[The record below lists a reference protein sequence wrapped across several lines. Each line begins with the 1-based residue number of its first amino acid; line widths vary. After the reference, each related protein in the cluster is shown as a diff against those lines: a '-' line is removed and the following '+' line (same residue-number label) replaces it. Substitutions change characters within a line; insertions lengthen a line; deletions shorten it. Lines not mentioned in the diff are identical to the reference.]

1 MSVSDTTLVIM
12 AGGLG
17 TRFGGV
23 KQLAEVGP
31 AGESILDFTI
41 RDAHSVGVERI
52 VVIARSDIDDDLRR
66 HLRRHHRRGLNLEVV
81 HQDAFGPARARPWGT
96 GHAVAAAA
104 TLLDG
109 PALVLNADDYYGPTG
124 VKRVA
129 VAAAADRTRAVML
142 GFPLAGTLPASGL
155 VSRGVCRLGA
165 DGLLDGLL
173 ETHGIGWSGATVTAS
188 DPQGVLDPAVP
199 VSMNIWGLPRHAVE
213 RLVDQWEEFHGRHP
227 EDQMVEFLLPAA
239 LDQQRREGSLETLVL
254 HTDEEWIGITNRED
268 LEAVRA
274 AFVAR

>member
-1 MSVSDTTLVIM
+1 MSVSDTALVIM

-31 AGESILDFTI
+31 AGEAILDFTI
-41 RDAHSVGVERI
+41 RDAHSAGVERI

-66 HLRRHHRRGLNLEVV
+66 HLRRHHGSGLDLEVV

-124 VKRVA
+124 VERVA
-129 VAAAADRTRAVML
+129 VAVAADRTRAVML
-142 GFPLAGTLPASGL
+142 GFRLAATLPASGL
-155 VSRGVCRLGA
+155 VSRGVCRLGS

-188 DPQGVLDPAVP
+188 DPPGVLDPAVP
-199 VSMNIWGLPRHAVE
+199 VSMNIWGLPRHAVD
-213 RLVDQWEEFHGRHP
+213 RLVGQWEEFHGRHP
-227 EDQMVEFLLPAA
+227 EDQMAEFLLPEA
-239 LDQQRREGSLETLVL
+239 LDHQRREGSLEILVL
-254 HTDEEWIGITNRED
+254 PTDEEWIGMTNRED

-274 AFVAR
+274 AFAAR

>member
-1 MSVSDTTLVIM
+1 MSVSDTALVIM

-31 AGESILDFTI
+31 AGEAILDFTI
-41 RDAHSVGVERI
+41 RDAHSAGVERI

-66 HLRRHHRRGLNLEVV
+66 HLRRHHGSGLDLEVV

-96 GHAVAAAA
+96 GHAAAAAA

-124 VKRVA
+124 VERVA
-129 VAAAADRTRAVML
+129 VAVAADRTRAVML
-142 GFPLAGTLPASGL
+142 GFRLAATLPASGL
-155 VSRGVCRLGA
+155 VSRGVCRLGS

-188 DPQGVLDPAVP
+188 DPPGVLDPAVP
-199 VSMNIWGLPRHAVE
+199 VSMNIWGLPRHAVD
-213 RLVDQWEEFHGRHP
+213 RLVGQWEEFHGRHP
-227 EDQMVEFLLPAA
+227 EDQMAEFLLPEA
-239 LDQQRREGSLETLVL
+239 LDHQRREGSLEILVL
-254 HTDEEWIGITNRED
+254 STDEEWIGMTNRED

-274 AFVAR
+274 AFAAR

>member
-1 MSVSDTTLVIM
+1 MSVSDTALVIM

-31 AGESILDFTI
+31 AGEAILDFTI
-41 RDAHSVGVERI
+41 RDAHSAGVERI
-52 VVIARSDIDDDLRR
+52 VVIGRSDIDDDLRR
-66 HLRRHHRRGLNLEVV
+66 HLRRHHGSGLDLEVV
-81 HQDAFGPARARPWGT
+81 HQDAFGQARARPWGT
-96 GHAVAAAA
+96 GHALAAAA

-124 VKRVA
+124 VERVA
-129 VAAAADRTRAVML
+129 VAVAADRTRAVML

-188 DPQGVLDPAVP
+188 DPPGGLDPAVP
-199 VSMNIWGLPRHAVE
+199 VSMNIWGLPRHAVD
-213 RLVDQWEEFHGRHP
+213 RLVGQWEEFHGRHP
-227 EDQMVEFLLPAA
+227 EDQMVEFLLPEA
-239 LDQQRREGSLETLVL
+239 LDHQRQEGSLEILVL
-254 HTDEEWIGITNRED
+254 PTDEEWIGMTNRED

-274 AFVAR
+274 AFAAR

>member
-1 MSVSDTTLVIM
+1 MSVSDTALVIM

-31 AGESILDFTI
+31 AGEAILDFTI
-41 RDAHSVGVERI
+41 RDAHSAGVERI

-66 HLRRHHRRGLNLEVV
+66 HLRRHHGSSLDLAVV

-124 VKRVA
+124 VERVA
-129 VAAAADRTRAVML
+129 VAIAADRTRAVML
-142 GFPLAGTLPASGL
+142 GFPLAGTLSASGL

-188 DPQGVLDPAVP
+188 DPPGGLDPAVP
-199 VSMNIWGLPRHAVE
+199 VSMNIWGLPRHAVD
-213 RLVDQWEEFHGRHP
+213 RLVGQWEEFHGRHP
-227 EDQMVEFLLPAA
+227 EDQMAEFLLPEA
-239 LDQQRREGSLETLVL
+239 LDHQRQEGSLEILVL
-254 HTDEEWIGITNRED
+254 PTDEEWIGMTNRED

-274 AFVAR
+274 AFAAR

>member
-1 MSVSDTTLVIM
+1 MSVSDTALVIM

-31 AGESILDFTI
+31 AGEAILDFTI
-41 RDAHSVGVERI
+41 RDAHSAGVERI

-66 HLRRHHRRGLNLEVV
+66 HLRRHHGSSLDLAVV

-124 VKRVA
+124 VERVA
-129 VAAAADRTRAVML
+129 VAIAADRTRAVML

-188 DPQGVLDPAVP
+188 DPPGGLDPAVP
-199 VSMNIWGLPRHAVE
+199 VSMNIWGLPRHAVD
-213 RLVDQWEEFHGRHP
+213 RLVGQWEEFHGRHP
-227 EDQMVEFLLPAA
+227 EDQMAEFLLPEA
-239 LDQQRREGSLETLVL
+239 LDHQRQEGSLEILVL
-254 HTDEEWIGITNRED
+254 PTDEEWIGMTNRED

-274 AFVAR
+274 AFAAR

>member
-1 MSVSDTTLVIM
+1 MSVSDTALVIM

-31 AGESILDFTI
+31 AGEAILDFTI
-41 RDAHSVGVERI
+41 RDAHSAGVERI

-66 HLRRHHRRGLNLEVV
+66 HLRRHHGSGLDLEVV

-96 GHAVAAAA
+96 GHAAAAAA

-124 VKRVA
+124 VERVA
-129 VAAAADRTRAVML
+129 VAVAADRTRAVML
-142 GFPLAGTLPASGL
+142 GFPLAATLPASGL
-155 VSRGVCRLGA
+155 VSRGVCRLGS

-188 DPQGVLDPAVP
+188 DPPGVLDPAVP
-199 VSMNIWGLPRHAVE
+199 VSMNIWGLPRHAVD
-213 RLVDQWEEFHGRHP
+213 RLVGQWEEFHGRHP
-227 EDQMVEFLLPAA
+227 EDQMVEFLLPEA
-239 LDQQRREGSLETLVL
+239 LDHHRREGSLEILVL
-254 HTDEEWIGITNRED
+254 PTDEEWIGMTNRED

-274 AFVAR
+274 AFAAR

>member
-1 MSVSDTTLVIM
+1 MSVSDTALVIM

-31 AGESILDFTI
+31 AGEAILDFTI
-41 RDAHSVGVERI
+41 RDAHSAGVERI
-52 VVIARSDIDDDLRR
+52 VVIARSDIDDDLRH
-66 HLRRHHRRGLNLEVV
+66 HLRRHHGSGLDLEVV

-124 VKRVA
+124 VERVA
-129 VAAAADRTRAVML
+129 VAVAADRTRAVML

-173 ETHGIGWSGATVTAS
+173 ETHGIGWSGATVAAS
-188 DPQGVLDPAVP
+188 DPPGGLDPAVP
-199 VSMNIWGLPRHAVE
+199 VSMNIWGLPRHAVD
-213 RLVDQWEEFHGRHP
+213 RLVGQWEEFHGRHP
-227 EDQMVEFLLPAA
+227 EDQMVEFLA
-239 LDQQRREGSLETLVL
+239 QS
-254 HTDEEWIGITNRED
+254 
-268 LEAVRA
+268 
-274 AFVAR
+274 

>member
-1 MSVSDTTLVIM
+1 M

-31 AGESILDFTI
+31 AGEAILDFTI
-41 RDAHSVGVERI
+41 RDAHSAGVERI

-66 HLRRHHRRGLNLEVV
+66 HLRRHHGSGLDLAVV

-109 PALVLNADDYYGPTG
+109 SALVLNADDYYGPTG
-124 VKRVA
+124 VERVA
-129 VAAAADRTRAVML
+129 VAVAADRTRAVML

-188 DPQGVLDPAVP
+188 DPPGGLDPAVP
-199 VSMNIWGLPRHAVE
+199 VSMNIWGLPRHAVD
-213 RLVDQWEEFHGRHP
+213 RLVGQWEEFHGRHP
-227 EDQMVEFLLPAA
+227 EDQMVEFLLPEA
-239 LDQQRREGSLETLVL
+239 LDHQRQEGSLEILVL
-254 HTDEEWIGITNRED
+254 PTDEEWIGMTNRED

-274 AFVAR
+274 AFAAR

>member
-1 MSVSDTTLVIM
+1 
-12 AGGLG
+12 
-17 TRFGGV
+17 V

-31 AGESILDFTI
+31 AGEAILDFTI
-41 RDAHSVGVERI
+41 RDAHSAGVERI

-66 HLRRHHRRGLNLEVV
+66 HLRRHHGSSLDLEVV

-124 VKRVA
+124 VERVA
-129 VAAAADRTRAVML
+129 VAVAADRTRAVML

-188 DPQGVLDPAVP
+188 DPPGGLDPAVP
-199 VSMNIWGLPRHAVE
+199 VSMNIWGLPRHAVD
-213 RLVDQWEEFHGRHP
+213 RLVGQWEEFHGRHP
-227 EDQMVEFLLPAA
+227 EDQMVEFLLPEA
-239 LDQQRREGSLETLVL
+239 LDHQRQEGSLEILVL
-254 HTDEEWIGITNRED
+254 PTDEEWIGMTNRED

-274 AFVAR
+274 AFAAR

>member
-1 MSVSDTTLVIM
+1 MSVSDTALVIM

-31 AGESILDFTI
+31 AGEAILDFTI
-41 RDAHSVGVERI
+41 RDAHSAGVERI

-66 HLRRHHRRGLNLEVV
+66 HLRRHHGSSLDLAVV

-124 VKRVA
+124 VERVA
-129 VAAAADRTRAVML
+129 VAVAADRTRAVML

-188 DPQGVLDPAVP
+188 DPPGGLDPAVP
-199 VSMNIWGLPRHAVE
+199 VSMNIWGLPRHAVD
-213 RLVDQWEEFHGRHP
+213 RLVGQWEEFHGRHP
-227 EDQMVEFLLPAA
+227 EDQMAEFLLPEA
-239 LDQQRREGSLETLVL
+239 LDHQRQEGSLEILVL
-254 HTDEEWIGITNRED
+254 PTDEEWIGMTNRED

-274 AFVAR
+274 AFAAR

>member
-1 MSVSDTTLVIM
+1 MSVSDTALVIM

-31 AGESILDFTI
+31 AGEAILDFTI
-41 RDAHSVGVERI
+41 RDAHSAGVERI

-66 HLRRHHRRGLNLEVV
+66 HLRRHHGSGLDLEVV

-124 VKRVA
+124 VERVA
-129 VAAAADRTRAVML
+129 VAVAADRTRAVML
-142 GFPLAGTLPASGL
+142 GFRLAATLPASGL
-155 VSRGVCRLGA
+155 VSRGVCRLGS

-188 DPQGVLDPAVP
+188 DPPGVLDPAVP
-199 VSMNIWGLPRHAVE
+199 VSMNIWGLPRHAVD
-213 RLVDQWEEFHGRHP
+213 RLVGQWEEFHGRHP
-227 EDQMVEFLLPAA
+227 EDQMAEFLLPEA
-239 LDQQRREGSLETLVL
+239 LDHQRREGSLEILVL
-254 HTDEEWIGITNRED
+254 STDEEWIGMTNRED

-274 AFVAR
+274 AFAAR